1 MCDGH
6 PTEHGWIVIGMA
18 YPNVRTRVAVVEGHR
33 CQATVAGEPQDLQT
47 AAPTS
52 GTVGVGHVKAVADRH
67 GVARVAAA
75 KVLFRVG
82 SSSAEAAQARRLCA
96 TDRRRRAMRMCLQE
110 VDLHHRLLL

>member
-47 AAPTS
+47 AAPAS
-52 GTVGVGHVKAVADRH
+52 GTEGVGHVKAVADRH
-67 GVARVAAA
+67 GAARVAAV
-75 KVLFRVG
+75 KVPFRVG
-82 SSSAEAAQARRLCA
+82 SSSAEAYVGAHGH
-96 TDRRRRAMRMCLQE
+96 E
-110 VDLHHRLLL
+110 G